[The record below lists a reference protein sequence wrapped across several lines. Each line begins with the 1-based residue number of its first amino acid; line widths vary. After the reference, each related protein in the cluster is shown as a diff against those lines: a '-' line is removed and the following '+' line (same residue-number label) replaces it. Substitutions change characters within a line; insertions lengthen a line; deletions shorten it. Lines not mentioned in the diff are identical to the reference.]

1 MATLF
6 IPTPLRQL
14 TGGKS
19 RVSVEAATIAELI
32 DRMEA
37 SYPGFK
43 ERLLDQDGEI
53 KRYINVF
60 VDGQE
65 IRRLQNAATSI
76 DEASEV
82 TIIPAMAGGGLL

>member
-1 MATLF
+1 
-6 IPTPLRQL
+6 
-14 TGGKS
+14 
-19 RVSVEAATIAELI
+19 
-32 DRMEA
+32 MEE

-60 VDGQE
+60 VNGQE
-65 IRRLQNAATSI
+65 IRSLQNAATSLAP
-76 DEASEV
+76 ASEV